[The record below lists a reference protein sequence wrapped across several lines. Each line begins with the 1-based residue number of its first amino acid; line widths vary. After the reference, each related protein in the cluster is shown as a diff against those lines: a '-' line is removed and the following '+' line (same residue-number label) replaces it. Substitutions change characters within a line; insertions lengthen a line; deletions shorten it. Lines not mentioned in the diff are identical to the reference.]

1 MIKGINFEK
10 VTEKIPEYENNE
22 TAPTFCNNYWSRD
35 KTEEMMKRRADQV
48 IQMNQSKTS
57 DFMFKIKN

>member
-35 KTEEMMKRRADQV
+35 KTEEMMKRRAD
-48 IQMNQSKTS
+48 
-57 DFMFKIKN
+57 